1 MRELVLALLLA
12 CAPVTAPRAAA
23 CTAAPPAAERGAL
36 DEINRF
42 RARND
47 RPPLCYN
54 SRIDAAA
61 HWLARD
67 MAAKD
72 YFSHTDGLGR
82 DGGRRLA
89 AFGYAWRW
97 WGENIAAGYATW
109 HAAIVTWERSPE
121 HRANLLSPHF
131 REIGLGRAYRAGST
145 YGTYWTADFGA
156 RR

>member
-42 RARND
+42 RARNG
-47 RPPLCYN
+47 RAPLCYN
-54 SRIDAAA
+54 SRTDAAA
-61 HWLARD
+61 RWLARD

-82 DGGRRLA
+82 DGGRRPSVTP
-89 AFGYAWRW
+89 G
-97 WGENIAAGYATW
+97 AGGVRTSPRAT
-109 HAAIVTWERSPE
+109 R
-121 HRANLLSPHF
+121 R
-131 REIGLGRAYRAGST
+131 
-145 YGTYWTADFGA
+145 GTPPS
-156 RR
+156 